1 MANVLNPEPESIT
14 LNTTLEPT
22 TLEPATELEQPP
34 FESTSNPETAEV
46 VEVPA
51 LDADAPTEPVAKAVP
66 VEAAPAEEIA
76 PEIVAQAEPVVEAK
90 AEPVVAA
97 AAEPVVEAKAEPV
110 VAAKAEP
117 VVEAKAEPV
126 VEAKAEPVV
135 AAVAET
141 AAEIQAAPEAAP
153 PATAAAPVARAKAP
167 EHGLESM
174 DDFSAAL
181 AAFEREQ
188 AAEAAAVEAYGDKIV
203 SGTVIKQTE
212 KHLVVDVG
220 LKSEGLVPLEQ
231 VLDHSGAVRF
241 NPGDVIDVV
250 IEREEPEGGYLVS
263 FERAQRLRIWD
274 TIEKAANDK
283 TPMTGTVISRV
294 KGGLTVDIGLKAFL
308 PGSQLEIRPVR
319 NLDGYLGQQIE
330 VRVIK
335 LNKKRGNVV
344 VSRKE
349 ILEEEQNAKRSTT
362 LEHLGE
368 GAILTGTVKNLTD
381 YGAFVD
387 LGGIDGLLHIT
398 DMSWGRLTH
407 PRDLVNVGDEIQV
420 KVLKFDKDKQ
430 RVSLGFKQLT
440 PDPWLDASERYPVG
454 AHVKGR
460 VLSVTDYGAF
470 VELEQGIEGLVH
482 LSEMTWSKRLKHPS
496 KLVKPGD
503 EVETVV
509 LSVNPADRRISL
521 GMKQLLE
528 NPWENLTEKYPTG
541 AVVEGRVRN
550 LTDFGAFIEIEDG
563 IDGLVHVSNLSWT
576 KRVKHPSEI
585 VKKGEKVKAVVLGV
599 EPAEPASLAGHQAV
613 AARRLGELLRLASGG
628 RRGPR
633 QGAAD
638 GAIWSLRRD
647 RGGCRG
653 SLPHLRGRRRRRI
666 EAGDGPGARLQ
677 DHQDQRRGEEGG
689 LEPARH
695 RPGGQP
701 HTGRA
706 LQGGYSQASG
716 LQLHHHARRPDQLA
730 QGRALSRF
738 PFRHQCTTAALRG
751 GRCCLD
757 FVFHSFSLCPAST
770 LASATPGV
778 SFQVKESSTMP
789 RNVDARIPYSAE
801 FQP

>member
-1 MANVLNPEPESIT
+1 MANVLNPETESIT
-14 LNTTLEPT
+14 LNTELETP
-22 TLEPATELEQPP
+22 TLEPATELEQPSS
-34 FESTSNPETAEV
+34 ESTSNPETAEA
-46 VEVPA
+46 VEISA
-51 LDADAPTEPVAKAVP
+51 LDADAPTEPVVEVTPVAEAT
-66 VEAAPAEEIA
+66 VEAAPAAEVATEVPAQPEPVADAAPVAEAA
-76 PEIVAQAEPVVEAK
+76 PEVAVQSEPVAEPVVK
-90 AEPVVAA
+90 
-97 AAEPVVEAKAEPV
+97 
-110 VAAKAEP
+110 
-117 VVEAKAEPV
+117 
-126 VEAKAEPVV
+126 
-135 AAVAET
+135 
-141 AAEIQAAPEAAP
+141 AAPHEA
-153 PATAAAPVARAKAP
+153 
-167 EHGLESM
+167 HGLESM

-231 VLDHSGAVRF
+231 VLDHTGAVKF
-241 NPGDVIDVV
+241 QPGDVIDVV

-263 FERAQRLRIWD
+263 YERAQRLRVWD
-274 TIEKAANDK
+274 VIEKAANDK
-283 TPMTGTVISRV
+283 TPVIGTVVSRV

-362 LEHLGE
+362 LEQLGE
-368 GAILTGTVKNLTD
+368 GAVLTGTVKNLTD

-440 PDPWLDASERYPVG
+440 PDPWLDAAERYPVG
-454 AHVKGR
+454 AHVHGR

-496 KLVKPGD
+496 KLVKPAD

-521 GMKQLLE
+521 GMKQLLD
-528 NPWENLTEKYPTG
+528 NPWENLTERYPAGT
-541 AVVEGRVRN
+541 VVEGRVRN

-599 EPAEPASLAGHQAV
+599 EPQN
-613 AARRLGELLRLASGG
+613 RRLSLGIKQLQPDVWESFFADHRVGDVVHGKVLRTA
-628 RRGPR
+628 
-633 QGAAD
+633 QFGAFVEIAE
-638 GAIWSLRRD
+638 GVEGLCHIS
-647 RGGCRG
+647 
-653 SLPHLRGRRRRRI
+653 
-666 EAGDGPGARLQ
+666 EAGDDPAKIEQ
-677 DHQDQRRGEEGG
+677 GETG
-689 LEPARH
+689 LEHEFKIIKINVEEKKVGLSLRAV
-695 RPGGQP
+695 GQEAS
-701 HTGRA
+701 RA
-706 LQGGYSQASG
+706 QVESYKAEG
-716 LQLHHHARRPDQLA
+716 HKHP
-730 QGRALSRF
+730 
-738 PFRHQCTTAALRG
+738 
-751 GRCCLD
+751 
-757 FVFHSFSLCPAST
+757 
-770 LASATPGV
+770 V
-778 SFQVKESSTMP
+778 SSSTTTLGDLINWKSE
-789 RNVDARIPYSAE
+789 R
-801 FQP
+801 

>member
-1 MANVLNPEPESIT
+1 MPNVLNPEPESIT
-14 LNTTLEPT
+14 LNTELETP
-22 TLEPATELEQPP
+22 TLEPATELDAPSS
-34 FESTSNPETAEV
+34 ESTSNPETAEAHPA
-46 VEVPA
+46 VESQA
-51 LDADAPTEPVAKAVP
+51 MDADASTEPVAQAD
-66 VEAAPAEEIA
+66 PAQQQHTEL
-76 PEIVAQAEPVVEAK
+76 VEPVAHVAHS
-90 AEPVVAA
+90 AEHSPES
-97 AAEPVVEAKAEPV
+97 AE
-110 VAAKAEP
+110 
-117 VVEAKAEPV
+117 
-126 VEAKAEPVV
+126 
-135 AAVAET
+135 
-141 AAEIQAAPEAAP
+141 
-153 PATAAAPVARAKAP
+153 
-167 EHGLESM
+167 
-174 DDFSAAL
+174 DFSAAL
-181 AAFEREQ
+181 EAFEREQ
-188 AAEAAAVEAYGDKIV
+188 AAEAAAVEAYGDKVV
-203 SGTVIKQTE
+203 SGTVIKQTD

-220 LKSEGLVPLEQ
+220 LKSEGLVPIEQ
-231 VLDHSGAVRF
+231 VLDHTGAVKF
-241 NPGDVIDVV
+241 QPGEVIEVV

-263 FERAQRLRIWD
+263 YEKAQRLRVWD
-274 TIEKAANDK
+274 TIEKHANDK
-283 TPMTGTVISRV
+283 TPMMGTVVSRV

-454 AHVKGR
+454 AHVHGR
-460 VLSVTDYGAF
+460 ILSVTDYGAF

-503 EVETVV
+503 EVDTVV

-521 GMKQLLE
+521 GMKQLME
-528 NPWENLTEKYPTG
+528 NPWENLTERYPAGT
-541 AVVEGRVRN
+541 VVEGRVRN

-599 EPAEPASLAGHQAV
+599 EPQN
-613 AARRLGELLRLASGG
+613 RRLSLGIKQLQPDVWESFFATHRVGDVVHGKVLRTAQFGAFVEIAEGVEGLCHISEASEQPGEPSKLEAGQEHDFKIIKINVEEKKVGL
-628 RRGPR
+628 
-633 QGAAD
+633 
-638 GAIWSLRRD
+638 SLRAVS
-647 RGGCRG
+647 G
-653 SLPHLRGRRRRRI
+653 H
-666 EAGDGPGARLQ
+666 EASRAQ
-677 DHQDQRRGEEGG
+677 VESYKEH
-689 LEPARH
+689 AH
-695 RPGGQP
+695 KQP
-701 HTGRA
+701 
-706 LQGGYSQASG
+706 
-716 LQLHHHARRPDQLA
+716 
-730 QGRALSRF
+730 
-738 PFRHQCTTAALRG
+738 
-751 GRCCLD
+751 
-757 FVFHSFSLCPAST
+757 
-770 LASATPGV
+770 V
-778 SFQVKESSTMP
+778 SSSTTTLGDLINW
-789 RNVDARIPYSAE
+789 RKNER
-801 FQP
+801 

>member
-1 MANVLNPEPESIT
+1 MPNVLNPETESIT
-14 LNTTLEPT
+14 LNTELETPA
-22 TLEPATELEQPP
+22 LEPATELEQPS
-34 FESTSNPETAEV
+34 FESTSNTEKAEA
-46 VEVPA
+46 VELTA
-51 LDADAPTEPVAKAVP
+51 LDADAPTEPVAQAVP
-66 VEAAPAEEIA
+66 VENAPAAESAADVPAHEVATSVADQSTSETEPEAHTTPAARIA
-76 PEIVAQAEPVVEAK
+76 SVS
-90 AEPVVAA
+90 
-97 AAEPVVEAKAEPV
+97 
-110 VAAKAEP
+110 
-117 VVEAKAEPV
+117 
-126 VEAKAEPVV
+126 
-135 AAVAET
+135 ET
-141 AAEIQAAPEAAP
+141 PAPEA
-153 PATAAAPVARAKAP
+153 
-167 EHGLESM
+167 HGFESA

-188 AAEAAAVEAYGDKIV
+188 AAEAAAVEAYGDKLV

-231 VLDHSGAVRF
+231 VQDHTGAVKF
-241 NPGDVIDVV
+241 QPGDVIEVV

-263 FERAQRLRIWD
+263 YERAQRLRVWD
-274 TIEKAANDK
+274 VIEKAANDK
-283 TPMTGTVISRV
+283 TPVMGTVVSRV

-349 ILEEEQNAKRSTT
+349 ILEEEQTAKRSTT
-362 LEHLGE
+362 LEQLGE
-368 GAILTGTVKNLTD
+368 GAVLTGTVKNLTD

-521 GMKQLLE
+521 GMKQLLD
-528 NPWENLTEKYPTG
+528 NPWENLTERYPAGT
-541 AVVEGRVRN
+541 VVEGRVRN

-599 EPAEPASLAGHQAV
+599 EPQN
-613 AARRLGELLRLASGG
+613 RRLSLGIKQLQPDVWESFFAAHRVGDIVHGKVLRTA
-628 RRGPR
+628 
-633 QGAAD
+633 QFGAFVEIAE
-638 GAIWSLRRD
+638 GVEGLCHIS
-647 RGGCRG
+647 
-653 SLPHLRGRRRRRI
+653 
-666 EAGDGPGARLQ
+666 EAGD
-677 DHQDQRRGEEGG
+677 EGG
-689 LEPARH
+689 GPSKLEAGLEHDFKIIKINVEEKKVGLSLRAVGH
-695 RPGGQP
+695 EASRAQVEHYKEAAHKQP
-701 HTGRA
+701 
-706 LQGGYSQASG
+706 
-716 LQLHHHARRPDQLA
+716 
-730 QGRALSRF
+730 
-738 PFRHQCTTAALRG
+738 
-751 GRCCLD
+751 
-757 FVFHSFSLCPAST
+757 
-770 LASATPGV
+770 V
-778 SFQVKESSTMP
+778 SSSTTTLGDLINWKSE
-789 RNVDARIPYSAE
+789 R
-801 FQP
+801 

>member
-14 LNTTLEPT
+14 LNTELETP
-22 TLEPATELEQPP
+22 TLEPATELEQPSY
-34 FESTSNPETAEV
+34 ESTSNTETAEV
-46 VEVPA
+46 AVAVEPVA
-51 LDADAPTEPVAKAVP
+51 LDADALTEPVA
-66 VEAAPAEEIA
+66 EAAPVELPA
-76 PEIVAQAEPVVEAK
+76 PVVEAA
-90 AEPVVAA
+90 AEPEPPAAVITEVAASAEPEVQSAPAPAVAAEPGAEAAPEIPAA
-97 AAEPVVEAKAEPV
+97 AAPQAHEQAHEAHAH
-110 VAAKAEP
+110 
-117 VVEAKAEPV
+117 EA
-126 VEAKAEPVV
+126 
-135 AAVAET
+135 
-141 AAEIQAAPEAAP
+141 
-153 PATAAAPVARAKAP
+153 
-167 EHGLESM
+167 HGLESM

-188 AAEAAAVEAYGDKIV
+188 AAEAAAVEAYGDKVV
-203 SGTVIKQTE
+203 SATVLKATD

-220 LKSEGLVPLEQ
+220 LKSEGIVPIEQ
-231 VLDHSGAVRF
+231 VLDHAGAVRF

-263 FERAQRLRIWD
+263 YEKAQRLRVWD
-274 TIEKAANDK
+274 VIEKAANDK
-283 TPMTGTVISRV
+283 TPITGTVVSRV

-319 NLDGYLGQQIE
+319 NLDGYLGTQIE

-349 ILEEEQNAKRSTT
+349 ILEEEQTAKRSTT
-362 LEHLGE
+362 LEQLGE
-368 GAILTGTVKNLTD
+368 GAVLTGTVKNLTD

-521 GMKQLLE
+521 GMKQLLD
-528 NPWENLTEKYPTG
+528 NPWENLTERYPAGT
-541 AVVEGRVRN
+541 VVEGRVRN

-599 EPAEPASLAGHQAV
+599 EPQN
-613 AARRLGELLRLASGG
+613 RRLSLGIKQLQPDVWESFFATHRVGDIVHGKVLRTAQFGAFVEIAEGVEGLCHISEAGDEGG
-628 RRGPR
+628 GPSKLET
-633 QGAAD
+633 GLEHD
-638 GAIWSLRRD
+638 FKIIKINVEEKKVGLSLRAVTGHEASREHVEKYKAESHGGSD
-647 RGGCRG
+647 RGG
-653 SLPHLRGRRRRRI
+653 SHKAP
-666 EAGDGPGARLQ
+666 
-677 DHQDQRRGEEGG
+677 
-689 LEPARH
+689 
-695 RPGGQP
+695 
-701 HTGRA
+701 
-706 LQGGYSQASG
+706 
-716 LQLHHHARRPDQLA
+716 
-730 QGRALSRF
+730 
-738 PFRHQCTTAALRG
+738 
-751 GRCCLD
+751 
-757 FVFHSFSLCPAST
+757 
-770 LASATPGV
+770 V
-778 SFQVKESSTMP
+778 SSSTTTLGDLINWKSE
-789 RNVDARIPYSAE
+789 RES
-801 FQP
+801 